1 MENIIDNTAE
11 EQGSIS
17 VNENIEVIETTEVK
31 AYVFNEE
38 KFRAELEEQV
48 GEGEYHIGPFS
59 EGGPII
65 KTDKTGYI
73 DYVMALRKAA
83 ELWASTHQ
91 MA

>member
-1 MENIIDNTAE
+1 MENIVDNTVE

-17 VNENIEVIETTEVK
+17 VNENTEVTEK
-31 AYVFNEE
+31 KEYAFNEE
-38 KFRAELEEQV
+38 EFKAELEEQV

-65 KTDKTGYI
+65 KTDKKGYI

>member
-1 MENIIDNTAE
+1 MENIVDNTAE

-31 AYVFNEE
+31 EYVFSEE
-38 KFRAELEEQV
+38 EFKAELEEQV

-59 EGGPII
+59 ENGPII
-65 KTDKTGYI
+65 KTDKKGYI

>member
-1 MENIIDNTAE
+1 MENTVDNTVE

-17 VNENIEVIETTEVK
+17 VNENTEVTEK
-31 AYVFNEE
+31 KEYVFSEE
-38 KFRAELEEQV
+38 EFKAELEEQV

-59 EGGPII
+59 ENGPII
-65 KTDKTGYI
+65 KTDKKGYI